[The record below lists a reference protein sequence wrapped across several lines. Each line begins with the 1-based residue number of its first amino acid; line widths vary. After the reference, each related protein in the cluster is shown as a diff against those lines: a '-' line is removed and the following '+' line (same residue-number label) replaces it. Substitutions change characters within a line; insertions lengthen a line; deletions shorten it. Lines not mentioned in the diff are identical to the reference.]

1 MIIKNCKFK
10 NLGHAEKY
18 DETALVETILNKVI
32 RELKNREET
41 SKNTYNRL
49 KYIRLYYDIL
59 CDFHLIEMFLVSRT
73 RSTSKNI

>member
-41 SKNTYNRL
+41 SKNTYNR
-49 KYIRLYYDIL
+49 
-59 CDFHLIEMFLVSRT
+59 
-73 RSTSKNI
+73 NI